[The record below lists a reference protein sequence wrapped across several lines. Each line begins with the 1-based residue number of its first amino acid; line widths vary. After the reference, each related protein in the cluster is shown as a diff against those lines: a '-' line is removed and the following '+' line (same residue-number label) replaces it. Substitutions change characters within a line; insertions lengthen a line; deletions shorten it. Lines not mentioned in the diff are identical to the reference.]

1 MSKKAMRKNLLVSIK
16 KSMGRYIAILAII
29 ALGAGL
35 FVGLLASKNDIV
47 ATGQAFTDEQ
57 NMFDFRLL
65 NTYGWTQDEVDA
77 LVNMEGIRDVE
88 GLAVLDVV
96 GYLGIEDSDEAG
108 YLGTRD
114 MDNVFQLHQ
123 IPENVNRVLLLGGR
137 MPEKPN
143 ECLVDGYYATEEI
156 LGATFSV
163 TDNNDEDTL
172 DSLKYHTFTVVGY
185 VSTPLFMD
193 MTRGNTTLGNG
204 SITSYVYLPKE
215 AFDLEYYT
223 EIDITIEDDHKSY
236 TSEYDDAIEQAK
248 SKLEPKITLLA
259 DNRYESIYSE
269 AMEKYN
275 EGLQEY
281 QDGLEELEEAKLDAD
296 KELGEAYQ
304 ELIDAE
310 KEIADGEKELKSAQK
325 KIDQGKAE
333 IKKNKET
340 LRESQ
345 KELDEAKEAA
355 FAELDAAEQDLM
367 SQKSE
372 AESGLNA
379 VNTVLAEIEKNLPEL
394 TAGIEKMESA
404 LQQLQ
409 AQINELNSQI
419 LQMQD
424 QEDGLREQ
432 IEEIKKTGSYEQA
445 ILDELEANRS
455 VLLQQIEELKAVK
468 NTAAGEEML
477 LRDSLISTQQTKAQ
491 LLSQQAECVAAR
503 DVLSEGLKQLE
514 VGLTLL
520 TQKRITAQK
529 EFAELQASLDAGL
542 SELNAAQK
550 TLSAAQ
556 KELDK
561 GRKELEDGKNDLQ
574 EGWDS
579 YYEGKEEA
587 ETEIADAEQTLADA
601 EIELRDA
608 KKEIDDLEKAE
619 LYMLNRST
627 NVGYLAVENNSNIVS
642 GVSRVF
648 PAFFLLVASLVCI
661 TTMTRMVEEERTQI
675 GTLKALGYSNG
686 AIISKYL
693 LYAGSAAVV
702 GCGLGVF
709 VGSMVFPLI
718 IWEGYKI
725 ILEMQP
731 QLEIVFDIPLCIAV
745 VLVYTAVILAVTWY
759 CCRMSLR
766 ETPAELIRPKA
777 PTAGKKI
784 FLEHLPFWDKIGF
797 LNKVM
802 FRNIFRYKQRLLMML
817 VGIGGCTALLVTGFG
832 MGDSI
837 MDIVSYQYE
846 EVTLY
851 DIQVQYSD
859 SLSAERIDAIQME
872 MADSVDGMNFVHQS
886 SVDISHNG
894 MTKSL
899 YMICGEDTLSEYF
912 DLHAGTTPIAM
923 PEHGQALLSIGMA
936 QMMGIEEGDVITV
949 RNSDMEEMQVTVASI
964 FDNNVYNYLIVSADT
979 VSDSWGERPEIQ
991 NAFVKVPDSEDAHE
1005 VSAKLSA
1012 MDDVLS
1018 VMVCQDMAD
1027 QVNSMLQG
1035 LDLIIGTI
1043 IVCAGLLAVIVLYN
1057 LTNINI
1063 KERIRE
1069 ISTIKVLGFRAGETA
1084 AYVFKE
1090 NMLLTAMGAVLGLGL
1105 GKLLLAF
1112 VMDQIRIDIV
1122 WMQARVT
1129 GQSLLWSVLITM
1141 LMAILVDFF
1150 LYFRL
1155 EKINMA
1161 ESLKSVE

>member
-1 MSKKAMRKNLLVSIK
+1 MRKNLLVSIK

-143 ECLVDGYYATEEI
+143 ECLADGYYATEEI

-163 TDNNDEDTL
+163 TDNNYEDTL

-379 VNTVLAEIEKNLPEL
+379 VNTVLADIEKNLPEL

-432 IEEIKKTGSYEQA
+432 IEEIKKAGSYEQA
-445 ILDELEANRS
+445 ILDELEANRA

-468 NTAAGEEML
+468 NTAAGEETL

-514 VGLTLL
+514 MGLTLL

-550 TLSAAQ
+550 TLSTAQ

-766 ETPAELIRPKA
+766 ETTAELIRPKA

-851 DIQVQYSD
+851 DIQVQYAD

-872 MADSVDGMNFVHQS
+872 MADCVDGMNFVHQS

-912 DLHAGTTPIAM
+912 DLHAGMTPITM
-923 PEHGQALLSIGMA
+923 PEHGRALLSIGMA